1 MKFGDEMIT
10 PQNMIIFLLGALCW
24 ATIVFIVGYIKRRAS
39 SNELIE
45 LVEIIEQ
52 LPEHIYWKNKDGVL
66 LGSNEMNAR
75 NAGLACAAD
84 MVGKTDYELFSKE
97 EADRLRANDQEVMF
111 AGLEKIVE
119 EPRVLPDG
127 RTAIY
132 LSHKVPLRDRKG
144 QVIGILGISVDV
156 TVARKKE
163 IERLNF
169 LENLIALMPEH
180 IYWKNKDG
188 VSLGSNDMNA
198 QQVGLRCAADIIG
211 KTDYDLFPREE
222 ADRVRANDKEVMRT
236 GLSKIVEE
244 HHLLQDGTVAFFL
257 SHKIPLR
264 DHNGQI
270 TGILGVSFDITEK
283 KRTEAKLEET
293 QAKLDGMTLISAG
306 IAHELR
312 TPIRA
317 IRSSAGS
324 LKHYLPALLEGYKL
338 AREAELPVSYINP
351 IHRNALDENFDV
363 IESEAQLAFTVI
375 EMLLVR
381 LDKTDKGLQELSVC
395 SISGCLEEA
404 LKRYP
409 FDTDELEKVHWAR
422 DQDFLFKGNELMMVH
437 VLFNLFKNA
446 FHHIKAVNKGDI
458 QFWVTQQEDT
468 NQLHFKDT
476 GQGIA
481 ANTLP
486 HIFDQFFSKT
496 THGTGIG
503 LSFCKRVMHGFG
515 GDIICHSVEGEYTE
529 FVLSFPIDSTL
540 TE

>member
-1 MKFGDEMIT
+1 MMFSQAI
-10 PQNMIIFLLGALCW
+10 IIFLLGTLFGS
-24 ATIVFIVGYIKRRAS
+24 TIILIAVYIKRRATL
-39 SNELIE
+39 NESISAA
-45 LVEIIEQ
+45 EIITQ
-52 LPEHIYWKNKDGVL
+52 LPEHVYWKNKDGVILGSNDLNARHAGLECAADMIGKTDYDLFIKEEAESFRANDLEVISTGLPKIVEERGIRSSLIYLSYKIPLRDRNNKIAGILGISVDVTDARKKEMERLKFLENIIALMPEHIFWKNKEGVL
-66 LGSNEMNAR
+66 LGSNDMNAR
-75 NAGLACAAD
+75 NAGLKCAAD
-84 MVGKTDYELFSKE
+84 MVGKTDYDLFPQE
-97 EADRLRANDQEVMF
+97 DADRLRANDQEIMH
-111 AGLEKIVE
+111 AGLAKVVE
-119 EPRVLPDG
+119 EPRVLPNG
-127 RTAIY
+127 STA
-132 LSHKVPLRDRKG
+132 L
-144 QVIGILGISVDV
+144 
-156 TVARKKE
+156 
-163 IERLNF
+163 
-169 LENLIALMPEH
+169 
-180 IYWKNKDG
+180 
-188 VSLGSNDMNA
+188 
-198 QQVGLRCAADIIG
+198 
-211 KTDYDLFPREE
+211 
-222 ADRVRANDKEVMRT
+222 
-236 GLSKIVEE
+236 
-244 HHLLQDGTVAFFL
+244 FL
-257 SHKIPLR
+257 SHKIPLQ
-264 DHNGQI
+264 DHNNQI
-270 TGILGVSFDITEK
+270 IGLLGVSFDITEK
-283 KRTEAKLEET
+283 KRTEEKLEET

-317 IRSSAGS
+317 IKSSAGS
-324 LKHYLPALLEGYKL
+324 LKRYLPELLEGYKL
-338 AREAELPVSYINP
+338 AREAKLPVSYINP
-351 IHRNALDENFDV
+351 IHRNALEDNFDV

-381 LDKTDKGLQELSVC
+381 LNKTDKGLQELSVC
-395 SISGCLEEA
+395 SISGCIEEA

-446 FHHIKAVNKGDI
+446 FHHIKAVNKGNI
-458 QFWVTQQEDT
+458 QCWVTQQQDM

-481 ANTLP
+481 ANALP